1 MTSRLPLLRVLIVD
15 DELPAQMRL
24 RDLLGDIAAQQP
36 VQIVGFASN
45 GVEALRLIDAEP
57 LDVVLADIEMP
68 LLNGIELVEAL
79 AVRQERPQVIFTTAH
94 ADYAVRAFE
103 FAVADYL
110 VKPFR
115 AERLAQ
121 ALARVRERIQ
131 PLLPGE
137 DATLIVTERGR
148 TLLLPVAEI
157 IYLRADQKYVSV
169 VTATREYLLDQS
181 LVTLENEL
189 PMNFVRIHRNCLV
202 ARRAIRGVERSGES
216 WQIMLHGHAERLL
229 VSRRLWPAVR
239 QTLGL

>member
-1 MTSRLPLLRVLIVD
+1 M
-15 DELPAQMRL
+15 
-24 RDLLGDIAAQQP
+24 
-36 VQIVGFASN
+36 
-45 GVEALRLIDAEP
+45 
-57 LDVVLADIEMP
+57 
-68 LLNGIELVEAL
+68 
-79 AVRQERPQVIFTTAH
+79 
-94 ADYAVRAFE
+94 
-103 FAVADYL
+103 
-110 VKPFR
+110 
-115 AERLAQ
+115 
-121 ALARVRERIQ
+121 RERIQ

-157 IYLRADQKYVSV
+157 IFLRADQKYVSV

-189 PMNFVRIHRNCLV
+189 LMNFVRIHRNCLV

>member
-1 MTSRLPLLRVLIVD
+1 MTSRLPPLRVLIAD
-15 DELPAQMRL
+15 DEQPAQMRL

-45 GVEALRLIDAEP
+45 GVEALRLIDSEP

-103 FAVADYL
+103 FAAADYL

-131 PLLPGE
+131 PAPDE
-137 DATLIVTERGR
+137 DATLVVSERGR

-157 IYLRADQKYVSV
+157 IFLRADQKYVSV
-169 VTATREYLLDQS
+169 VTPTREYLLDQS

-189 PMNFVRIHRNCLV
+189 PALFVRIHRNCLV
-202 ARRAIRGVERSGES
+202 ARRAIRGVERNGES
-216 WQIMLHGHAERLL
+216 WQILLHDHPERLL

>member
-1 MTSRLPLLRVLIVD
+1 MTSRIPPLRVLIAD

-36 VQIVGFASN
+36 AQIVGFASN

-68 LLNGIELVEAL
+68 LLSGIELVEAL

-131 PLLPGE
+131 PAPDEG
-137 DATLIVTERGR
+137 ATLVVSERGR

-157 IYLRADQKYVSV
+157 IFLRADQKYVSV

-189 PMNFVRIHRNCLV
+189 PALFVRIHRNCLV
-202 ARRAIRGVERSGES
+202 ARRAVRGVERSGES
-216 WQIMLHGHAERLL
+216 WLILLHDHPERLL
-229 VSRRLWPAVR
+229 VSRRLWPIVR